1 MIFSL
6 GCTSYLLEKNSG
18 WNYLS
23 EEKNL
28 YFLNYGDIFSIKKFN
43 DKSKLIYVNL
53 LFTADL
59 INLGKLSNTKFKKK
73 NLSRVLNKLK
83 YNLKIT
89 DKPIIVGISN
99 YSYNNIIETA
109 QNIKVEKKIKDY
121 FLKEFYKLT
130 KIYKNLYILDIDDI
144 FSIYG
149 LNKCFDN
156 RNFILSKCRIS
167 SFGIEILAKGLKK
180 ISNRIFKSNKKALLV
195 DCDNTLWGGVIA
207 EDGIDKI
214 KIGEEGEGLA
224 FFEFQ
229 KAIKKLKEQG
239 ILIILLSKNIEKD
252 VFKVFKG
259 HDGMVLKKKDISA
272 YKINWDEKSKNIIN
286 ISKDLDLSLD
296 NFVFWDDNPIEREKV
311 KLQHKEIDVIEP
323 DQDVSNW
330 SKQLLEYE
338 GFSKFNITKNDSKR
352 TKQYQ
357 SRQKFID
364 SKVNYKNEIDYLKSI
379 NIKTKIIKLNKK
391 NIDRAAQMCQ
401 RTNQFNFSTKRYS
414 YEELLKMSK
423 VHKCFMVQLKDTYGD
438 HGIIGFVCVK
448 FISKKIILIDTFLM
462 SCRILGRYLENW
474 ILKKIIDIAKKNK
487 IKIILAEFIPSNKN
501 SLIKNFLKDN
511 KFKKITKK
519 NYLIDQIIL
528 SKNLLN
534 KNSEFYMYDFNNK
547 IKNLSIYEK

>member
-239 ILIILLSKNIEKD
+239 ILVILLSKNIEKD

-519 NYLIDQIIL
+519 NYLIDQITL